1 MYVHEDGEWS
11 IKGRFKHAIEAN
23 VGVTWETENGQLT
36 LSLCAEGN
44 NIFGASYAP
53 VVASYA
59 PVAGTSDGVPVSK
72 VVGTGD
78 ISKKELIALLNIPE
92 QLTVATKNADVR
104 LSYAKYK
111 ACLNA
116 QETLGLKIKDGTWP
130 SSVKKPTITQIIEI
144 FVSKTSWHKYMTKAF
159 HDISHHAG
167 LKAWLEDEAGG
178 PTDIVVWG
186 KNQATYT
193 ISDLM
198 KEKERLLECQQ
209 ASKGKG
215 KGKAAKKNQESGVKN
230 FHVLYQLKYDSVCL
244 FKVFEVVFRVWTW
257 MMIITNVPL
266 VAAASKDHQH
276 FPSIPFSVFNK
287 FVEDNFVSTVSLST
301 VLMVL
306 FTVTENTDLLSF
318 RQRSAEHDS
327 EKSTAATG
335 WIRNLGAA
343 VKRRLD
349 KDQASLLGENEMD
362 EDSSE
367 QKVFIAMGMKLD
379 ALARVLGLCPINKAG
394 KFKRKLKPV
403 SNQQVQPVHTICPNI
418 ATCQTMTCNKSVIYQ
433 GTRPRDVPL
442 VRFIKDFTVYDEVP
456 VYSGRCKHGE
466 HERVYVNSAKYIK
479 IGQQLW
485 VDRSFTS
492 AVLSGMYTFHAS
504 AAAYTEFWNNSFD
517 RDGRGELGRRQV
529 WQAFVQESIRLVASA
544 SDTQLTIMDG
554 LSIDEVTKEAS
565 NVLGANGVIRCAQ
578 EHSCPECTQEYKRP
592 TVEQPADEGGVE
604 AEPVKMVV
612 LDGIVMGHTH
622 CAFEGCTGQ
631 LANAR
636 GGVYCALHELR
647 HGGTCH
653 VAECQNPIVQNTL
666 ACEEHQEKWR
676 RFLMNHRQKV
686 LDGYKRVLRRPDETW
701 PWMPEAPQV
710 QPHDEEQQVV
720 RGRSRDH
727 FIPPRMYCVETICA
741 PCGVVVAWAKFDKAE
756 SPKNIMDFLQLVY
769 PEQDKRPAYICIDK
783 ACLVLKS
790 VINNTDW
797 LHWLDTSRFIVD
809 AYHYINHRA
818 TDEVCRTWC
827 NPAPLNGSAPNLV
840 IPERDAQGQ
849 LYHRRAFNTQVC
861 EQLNAWLGGFETIL
875 KRMSPGN
882 FDWFLHAMLFY
893 HTMQVLT

>member
-1 MYVHEDGEWS
+1 M
-11 IKGRFKHAIEAN
+11 
-23 VGVTWETENGQLT
+23 
-36 LSLCAEGN
+36 
-44 NIFGASYAP
+44 
-53 VVASYA
+53 
-59 PVAGTSDGVPVSK
+59 
-72 VVGTGD
+72 
-78 ISKKELIALLNIPE
+78 
-92 QLTVATKNADVR
+92 
-104 LSYAKYK
+104 
-111 ACLNA
+111 
-116 QETLGLKIKDGTWP
+116 
-130 SSVKKPTITQIIEI
+130 
-144 FVSKTSWHKYMTKAF
+144 
-159 HDISHHAG
+159 
-167 LKAWLEDEAGG
+167 
-178 PTDIVVWG
+178 
-186 KNQATYT
+186 
-193 ISDLM
+193 
-198 KEKERLLECQQ
+198 
-209 ASKGKG
+209 
-215 KGKAAKKNQESGVKN
+215 
-230 FHVLYQLKYDSVCL
+230 
-244 FKVFEVVFRVWTW
+244 
-257 MMIITNVPL
+257 PL

-306 FTVTENTDLLSF
+306 FTVTENTDLLSLHF

-418 ATCQTMTCNKSVIYQ
+418 ATCQTMTCNKSAIYQ

-456 VYSGRCKHGE
+456 VYSGRCKQCDAIYYADHERAPSGSGE

-592 TVEQPADEGGVE
+592 TGVPDGNVDDMLGMEERIAMEGQGQVEQPADEGGVE

-612 LDGIVMGHTH
+612 LDGIVMGHTEPVMLQSVRILLCKTH
-622 CAFEGCTGQ
+622 
-631 LANAR
+631 
-636 GGVYCALHELR
+636 LH
-647 HGGTCH
+647 
-653 VAECQNPIVQNTL
+653 
-666 ACEEHQEKWR
+666 
-676 RFLMNHRQKV
+676 
-686 LDGYKRVLRRPDETW
+686 
-701 PWMPEAPQV
+701 
-710 QPHDEEQQVV
+710 EQQVV

-790 VINNTDW
+790 VRNNTDW

-893 HTMQVLT
+893 HTMQVLRKQKQGRRNEHEGDDGGDEVI